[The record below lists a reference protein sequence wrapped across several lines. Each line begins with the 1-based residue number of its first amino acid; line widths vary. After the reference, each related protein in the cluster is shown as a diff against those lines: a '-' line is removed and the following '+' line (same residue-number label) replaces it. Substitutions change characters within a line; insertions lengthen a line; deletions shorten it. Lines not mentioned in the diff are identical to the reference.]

1 MKGENHFLL
10 KIRDLHTEFF
20 LDEGVAKAVDGVD
33 LELRDGETLGIV
45 GESGCGKSV
54 TALSIMRLIPFPPGK
69 IVKGEIFFDG
79 IDLLSL
85 SEAEMRKIRG
95 RSISMIF
102 QEPMTS
108 LDPVFQIGDQISEVL
123 YMHEGLSRKEA
134 WERSIEMLKKV
145 GIPSPERR
153 VKEYPHQLSGGMRQR
168 VMIAMAMA
176 CSPKLMIADEPT
188 TALDVTI
195 QAQILELI
203 ARLKEEKSMS
213 VILITHNLGVIAETA
228 QNVAV
233 MYAGR
238 IFEYTSVHA
247 IFTNPKHPYTQGLL
261 RSISR
266 MDEDDTRKKKL
277 EPIPGLVPSLLILP
291 RGCKFN
297 DRCKYALE
305 KCDRE
310 EPSLIETVRGHR
322 VRCWLYES

>member
-1 MKGENHFLL
+1 MEGENHFLL
-10 KIRDLHTEFF
+10 RIRALHTEFF

-134 WERSIEMLKKV
+134 WERSIEMLRKV
-145 GIPSPERR
+145 GISSPERR

-203 ARLKEEKSMS
+203 TRLKEEKSMS

-305 KCDRE
+305 KCDKE
-310 EPSLIETVRGHR
+310 EPPLIEIVRRHR
-322 VRCWLYES
+322 VRCWLYE